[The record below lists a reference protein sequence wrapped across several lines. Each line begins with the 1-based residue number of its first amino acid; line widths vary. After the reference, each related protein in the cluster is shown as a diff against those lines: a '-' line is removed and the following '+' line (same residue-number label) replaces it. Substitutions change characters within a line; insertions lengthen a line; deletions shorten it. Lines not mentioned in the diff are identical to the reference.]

1 MNKELLIKKDLDLG
15 VTWSEIGK
23 KYGVAQGTIKKI
35 KEQGRYYF
43 DMCSGEI
50 VFSSKKVKIKEQQ
63 FNYLCYMNDI
73 TDGVTLKKQSNS
85 IISQR
90 AINPRLAV
98 YLGVAGSQTHRW
110 SKKEQRLFGCGKDG
124 VADKDLKMFCC
135 DFLTKEEIIFS
146 QRAYYID
153 NAGML
158 RGYNLWYVDVSRE
171 WLYYLKDY
179 IYTYMDWIEHSKVTD
194 IKEFYEYTKNK
205 FPTDK
210 YCYINTRVAIEYG
223 KWFKKQLTK
232 YNFDYIKNAIEL
244 YTKADWYMTGK
255 DCEKLDSLELT
266 IPRTFYL
273 EKGAYY
279 SNLLTSEQKDIV
291 KQYLIK

>member
-23 KYGVAQGTIKKI
+23 KYGVAQSTIKKI

-43 DMCSGEI
+43 DMCTGEI

-63 FNYLCYMNDI
+63 FNYLCYMNEI
-73 TDGVTLKKQSNS
+73 TDGVALNKQSNS

-98 YLGVAGSQTHRW
+98 YLGVNKSQTHRW
-110 SKKEQRLFGCGKDG
+110 SKKEQRLFGCDKDG
-124 VADKDLKMFCC
+124 VADKDLDMFCY
-135 DFLTKEEIIFS
+135 DFLAKEEIIFS

-158 RGYNLWYVDVSRE
+158 RGYKLWYVDVSRE
-171 WLYYLKDY
+171 WLYYLKPY
-179 IYTYMDWIEHSKVTD
+179 IYAYMDWIKYKKGAD
-194 IKEFYEYTKNK
+194 IKEFYEYIKDK
-205 FPTDK
+205 FPTDE

-223 KWFKKQLTK
+223 RWFTKQLTK
-232 YNFDYIKNAIEL
+232 YNFDYIKSVIEL
-244 YTKADWYMTGK
+244 YTKADWDMTDK
-255 DCEKLDSLELT
+255 DYEELDNLELYV
-266 IPRTFYL
+266 PRTFYL

-279 SNLLTSEQKDIV
+279 SNLLTKEQKKMVEEYI
-291 KQYLIK
+291 Y

>member
-1 MNKELLIKKDLDLG
+1 MNKELLIKEDLDNG
-15 VTWSEIGK
+15 MSWVDISKKYNIGK
-23 KYGVAQGTIKKI
+23 STIQKI

-43 DMCSGEI
+43 EICSGEI
-50 VFSSKKVKIKEQQ
+50 VFSSKKVDIKEQQ
-63 FNYLCYMNDI
+63 FNYLCYQNQKTNGEI
-73 TDGVTLKKQSNS
+73 FEHNTNS
-85 IISQR
+85 ILKNR
-90 AINPRLAV
+90 AINTRLSV
-98 YLGVAGSQTHRW
+98 YIGVNRSQTSRW
-110 SKKEQRLFGCGKDG
+110 SKKSIRLFGCNKSGDE
-124 VADKDLKMFCC
+124 DPELIMCRH
-135 DFLTKEEIIFS
+135 DFIFRES
-146 QRAYYID
+146 EYLSKTYYID
-153 NAGML
+153 DNGML
-158 RGYNLWYVDVSRE
+158 KGYKLWYVSVSKG

-179 IYTYMDWIEHSKVTD
+179 IYAYMDWIEHSKVTD

-223 KWFKKQLTK
+223 RWFTKQLTK
-232 YNFDYIKNAIEL
+232 YNFDYIKSAIEL
-244 YTKADWYMTGK
+244 YTKADWYMTVK